1 MRKIIK
7 PSILLEFTMECERL
21 QLSWGMGFLDT
32 EYPKIE
38 TGETVL
44 IRGRRSSNE
53 ILINHMICEELS
65 KRQPVYWIDGWMRL
79 DPSLL
84 IPTLLKKNG
93 KITNL
98 DYLYASRGFTAHQM
112 LEIIKRLAREKEN
125 KKGLHSGR
133 LIIISDLVNMFMDE
147 QVSSSEGKS
156 MLKKSLSYIKEIAME
171 YNSAVILTIGSKQ
184 ESFLSHAMRDVLE
197 SEIKDSISIISQSR
211 EIMILESKSTGIV
224 VNPLITQNY
233 ISDLQEV
240 DIDNQVSKVVWTHP
254 LESISSSEIPKGDK
268 SAKVARRAKV

>member
-65 KRQPVYWIDGWMRL
+65 KRQPVYWIDGGMRL

>member
-32 EYPKIE
+32 EYTKIE

-65 KRQPVYWIDGWMRL
+65 KRQPVYWIDGGMRL

>member
-1 MRKIIK
+1 MVCK
-7 PSILLEFTMECERL
+7 RL
-21 QLSWGMGFLDT
+21 QLSWGIGFLDR

-38 TGETVL
+38 TGETIL

-65 KRQPVYWIDGWMRL
+65 KRQPVFWIDGGMRL

-84 IPTLLKKNG
+84 IPTLQKKHG

-112 LEIIKRLAREKEN
+112 LEIIKRLAREEEN
-125 KKGLHSGR
+125 EKRLHSGK

-156 MLKKSLSYIKEIAME
+156 MLKKSLSYIKEIAPLIQDIIDQV
-171 YNSAVILTIGSKQ
+171 NKLQPSKAPKNLGMIIEKEKEQ
-184 ESFLSHAMRDVLE
+184 IYDEKEVFSTGLVKKSYLKKSPIFRFWGLSFLM
-197 SEIKDSISIISQSR
+197 
-211 EIMILESKSTGIV
+211 V
-224 VNPLITQNY
+224 VGH
-233 ISDLQEV
+233 
-240 DIDNQVSKVVWTHP
+240 IDPRK
-254 LESISSSEIPKGDK
+254 L
-268 SAKVARRAKV
+268 

>member
-65 KRQPVYWIDGWMRL
+65 KRQPVYWIDGGMRL

-240 DIDNQVSKVVWTHP
+240 DIDNQVSKVVWTHS

>member
-7 PSILLEFTMECERL
+7 PSILLEFTMEGERL
-21 QLSWGMGFLDT
+21 QLSCGMGFLDT

-65 KRQPVYWIDGWMRL
+65 KRQPVYWIDGGMRL

-197 SEIKDSISIISQSR
+197 SEIKDYISIISQSR

-240 DIDNQVSKVVWTHP
+240 DIDNQVSKVVWTNP

>member
-65 KRQPVYWIDGWMRL
+65 KRQPVYWIDGGMRL

-254 LESISSSEIPKGDK
+254 LESISSSEMPKGDK

>member
-1 MRKIIK
+1 
-7 PSILLEFTMECERL
+7 MECERL

-44 IRGRRSSNE
+44 IRGIRSSNE
-53 ILINHMICEELS
+53 ILINHLICEELS
-65 KRQPVYWIDGWMRL
+65 KRQPVYWIDGGMRL

-125 KKGLHSGR
+125 KKGLHSGK

-171 YNSAVILTIGSKQ
+171 YNSAVILTIGLKQ
-184 ESFLSHAMRDVLE
+184 ESFLSHPMRDILE
-197 SEIKDSISIISQSR
+197 SEIKDSITIISQSR
-211 EIMILESKSTGIV
+211 EIMVLESKSTGIV

>member
-65 KRQPVYWIDGWMRL
+65 KRQPVYWIDGGMRL

-197 SEIKDSISIISQSR
+197 SEIKDSISIIYQSR

>member
-65 KRQPVYWIDGWMRL
+65 KRQPVYWIDGGMRL

-268 SAKVARRAKV
+268 SAKVALRAKV

>member
-7 PSILLEFTMECERL
+7 PSILLEFTMEGERL

-65 KRQPVYWIDGWMRL
+65 KRQPVYWIDGGMRL

>member
-65 KRQPVYWIDGWMRL
+65 KRQPVYWIDGGMRL

-224 VNPLITQNY
+224 VNTLITQNY

>member
-65 KRQPVYWIDGWMRL
+65 KRQPVYWIDGGMRL
-79 DPSLL
+79 DPFLL

>member
-1 MRKIIK
+1 
-7 PSILLEFTMECERL
+7 MECERL

-65 KRQPVYWIDGWMRL
+65 KRQPVYWIDGGMRL

-112 LEIIKRLAREKEN
+112 LEIIKRLAREEEN
-125 KKGLHSGR
+125 EKRLHSGK

-171 YNSAVILTIGSKQ
+171 YNSAVILTIGLKQ
-184 ESFLSHAMRDVLE
+184 ESFLSHPMRDILE
-197 SEIKDSISIISQSR
+197 SEIKDSITIISQSR
-211 EIMILESKSTGIV
+211 EITFLESESTGIV
-224 VNPLITQNY
+224 INPLITQNY
-233 ISDLQEV
+233 ISNLQEL
-240 DIDNQVSKVVWTHP
+240 DIDNQVSKVVWIHP
-254 LESISSSEIPKGDK
+254 LESISSSEIPNGDK

>member
-1 MRKIIK
+1 
-7 PSILLEFTMECERL
+7 MECERL

-44 IRGRRSSNE
+44 IRGRISSNE
-53 ILINHMICEELS
+53 ILINHLICEELS
-65 KRQPVYWIDGWMRL
+65 KRQPVYWIDGGMRL

-125 KKGLHSGR
+125 KKRLHSGK

-171 YNSAVILTIGSKQ
+171 YNSAVILTIGLKQ
-184 ESFLSHAMRDVLE
+184 ESFLSHPMRDILE

-211 EIMILESKSTGIV
+211 EIMVLESKSTGIV

-240 DIDNQVSKVVWTHP
+240 DIDNQVSKVVWAHP